1 MADPAT
7 TGVAPGA
14 PAPSSGAVRRRAATL
29 ASLVCRFVIGSVFLV
44 SGLAKI
50 SDQVRFLLTL
60 RAFRFFPDPLVPFA
74 AIVLPWLEFFLGLFV
89 LVGLFLG
96 TSALMIAALN
106 LVFAAALLSVIMR
119 GIEIDCGCFGLVA
132 DLLGLPDQADFKAVV
147 RNLVFATMSVYLV
160 LGRDSDWTL
169 EEFLRRRRTRSE
181 TPLSPDIT

>member
-1 MADPAT
+1 VADPAT
-7 TGVAPGA
+7 IGA
-14 PAPSSGAVRRRAATL
+14 ETAAPSSLGASAAAL
-29 ASLVCRFVIGSVFLV
+29 AALVCRFVIGGVFLV

-106 LVFAAALLSVIMR
+106 LVFAAALLSVTVR
-119 GIEIDCGCFGLVA
+119 GIEIDCGCFGLVG
-132 DLLGLPDQADFKAVV
+132 DLLGLPDQADLTAVV
-147 RNLVFATMSVYLV
+147 RNLVFAAMSVFIF
-160 LGRDSDWTL
+160 LGRGATWTL
-169 EEFLRRRRTRSE
+169 ELYLRRGKTG
-181 TPLSPDIT
+181 PLDHHL

>member
-1 MADPAT
+1 MGADS
-7 TGVAPGA
+7 VAP
-14 PAPSSGAVRRRAATL
+14 PAPGNFSTAAAL
-29 ASLVCRFVIGSVFLV
+29 ICRIVLGGVFLV

-89 LVGLFLG
+89 LAGLFLG

-106 LVFAAALLSVIMR
+106 LIFSAALLSVVVR

-132 DLLGLPDQADFKAVV
+132 DLLGLPDQADLKAVV
-147 RNLVFATMSVYLV
+147 RNVVFAAMGIYLF
-160 LGRDSDWTL
+160 LAPSAAWTL
-169 EEFLRRRRTRSE
+169 EDHLCSRRGARDGRA
-181 TPLSPDIT
+181 PG

>member
-1 MADPAT
+1 MADPAPT
-7 TGVAPGA
+7 EAMPA
-14 PAPSSGAVRRRAATL
+14 APSPPGGTARGRAAVAAT
-29 ASLVCRFVIGSVFLV
+29 LVCRFLIGGVFLV

-106 LVFAAALLSVIMR
+106 LVFAAALLSVTVR

-132 DLLGLPDQADFKAVV
+132 DLLGLPDQADLKAVV
-147 RNLVFATMSVYLV
+147 RNLVFVGMSVYLF
-160 LGRDSDWTL
+160 LGRGGGWSLERLLCGRDS
-169 EEFLRRRRTRSE
+169 RS
-181 TPLSPDIT
+181 SG